1 MRSKHYDKF
10 FKYLVQGFIFLT
22 VGIFLIFYSFL
33 SGIQKE
39 DWYLWAAG
47 IAVIINIGLFFLGSA
62 FVHKVKAD
70 FLRRQKQLKEEF
82 QEYTLEK

>member
-10 FKYLVQGFIFLT
+10 FRNLVQGFSFLTIGIFLT
-22 VGIFLIFYSFL
+22 FYSML
-33 SGIQKE
+33 GGIQKQ

-47 IAVIINIGLFFLGSA
+47 IAVLINLGLFFLGSA

-70 FLRRQKQLKEEF
+70 IIRRKKQQREEF